1 MGIKRFGDYDKTQAY
16 GDFQP
21 LPKGGYVVRILGATV
36 HENSNGQYVK
46 IAADIAEGEHQG
58 YYNRDYQ
65 NQQSEDKKWHC
76 HFLLSVPKDDGTE
89 QDGWTK
95 RKFKTFTEAL
105 EESNP
110 GYHFDWDETKF
121 KGLIIGGLFN
131 EREYEKRDG
140 SIGRATNFAQ
150 VCSVEMIRGNR
161 YRIPDD
167 RLLAKAGS
175 GSGSSGITTDEY
187 GFMNIPEGSAEELPF
202 D

>member
-1 MGIKRFGDYDKTQAY
+1 MGINRFRDYDKTQAY
-16 GDFQP
+16 GEYQP

-46 IAADIAEGEHQG
+46 IAADIAEGEYQG
-58 YYNRDYQ
+58 YYNRDYL
-65 NQQSEDKKWHC
+65 NQQTEDKKWHC
-76 HFLLSVPKDDGTE
+76 YYLLSVPKDDGTE

-95 RKFKTFTEAL
+95 RRFKTFTEAL

-110 GYHFDWDETKF
+110 GYHFDWDESKF

-140 SIGRATNFAQ
+140 SIGRATSLAQ
-150 VCSVEMIRGNR
+150 TCSVEMIRENR
-161 YRIPDD
+161 YRLPEDRVLNKSSVNRTSTTSDGYDFMQIPDGAD
-167 RLLAKAGS
+167 
-175 GSGSSGITTDEY
+175 
-187 GFMNIPEGSAEELPF
+187 ELPF